1 MKRCL
6 KFLCQVPWA
15 LNTIIRVGNLYSF
28 LQNSLLNLQNWKV
41 TKCSCFFLDRYL
53 KDVVGFK
60 IPGVSSKKLLNSGF
74 KFRYGLDEM
83 FDGAI
88 QCCKEKGILKFNLGQ
103 ITLGNWVGIE
113 LEQW

>member
-1 MKRCL
+1 
-6 KFLCQVPWA
+6 
-15 LNTIIRVGNLYSF
+15 
-28 LQNSLLNLQNWKV
+28 
-41 TKCSCFFLDRYL
+41 
-53 KDVVGFK
+53 
-60 IPGVSSKKLLNSGF
+60 VSSKKLQYSGF